1 MDVVLCKTSDLDEGA
16 ITRFEIMGFDVLAI
30 RLGDRFYAIDSWCT
44 YRYADL
50 KDGSID
56 AERRVLV
63 CKDCS
68 GSWDLATGQPKD
80 PPASFPLT
88 VYETATTGDDLV
100 LTFTY

>member
-1 MDVVLCKTSDLDEGA
+1 MDVVLCKTSELAEGA
-16 ITRFEIMGFDVLAI
+16 MRRFEIMGYDVLAI
-30 RLGDRFYAIDSWCT
+30 RLGGRFYGIDSWCT

-50 KDGSID
+50 AEGSID
-56 AERRVLV
+56 TDQGILV

-68 GSWDLATGQPKD
+68 GSWDIASGQPKA

-88 VYETATTGDDLV
+88 VYEMTTAGDDLV